1 MTLHVWSSAHYVL
14 PLPEG
19 HRFPS
24 QKYALVRD
32 ALLAAGVVDATTL
45 HDPPRATPE
54 QLARVHTSDYV
65 RALADGTLEPA
76 AVRRL
81 GFPWSP
87 ALVERSLRA
96 VGGTIA
102 AARRALV
109 DGVAMNLAGGTHHA
123 FADRGE
129 GFCVFNDVAVAITD
143 LRARGDAGRAVVIDL
158 DVHQGNGT
166 HALFAGDP
174 RVHTFSMHGA
184 RNYPFTKVPGTLD
197 LPLDDG
203 TDDATYLALLTEA
216 LPRVLH
222 AARADVAFYLA
233 GSDPLRGD
241 RFGRLALSHDGLRR
255 RDALVLGLCREIG
268 LPVVITMAGG
278 YGRAIDDS
286 VRAHVAT
293 AEVASTFAGGT

>member
-1 MTLHVWSSAHYVL
+1 MTLHAWNSAHYVL

-184 RNYPFTKVPGTLD
+184 RNYPFTKLPGTLD